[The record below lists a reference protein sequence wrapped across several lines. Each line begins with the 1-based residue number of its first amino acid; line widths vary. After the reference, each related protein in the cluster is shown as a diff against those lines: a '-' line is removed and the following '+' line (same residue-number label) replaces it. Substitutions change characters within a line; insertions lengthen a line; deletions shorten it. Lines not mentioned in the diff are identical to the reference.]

1 MNMQYNFRLVG
12 SAFIFT
18 ILICTGIY
26 FYTKWELKRFVKELG
41 EVPTFNLHSN
51 PPSHRAMH
59 IQEHSLHTDP
69 SVTIVEPESFQGKSI
84 TSETSETI
92 TERSTSDPETNPYQ
106 SEASILH
113 QGNSLE
119 EVSSQPIELYEVKKR
134 EEGFNDYNAFLTT
147 NPEYA
152 YERLADALREQYGDY
167 PEIDII
173 VENVRSANNGTL
185 TIDDAI
191 AMREANL
198 RITPS
203 DATVEIQTLSDN
215 IALLYDIKALIAEG
229 EPVEIEFNINFGE

>member
-1 MNMQYNFRLVG
+1 MQYNFRLIG

-26 FYTKWELKRFVKELG
+26 FYTEWDLKRFVKELG
-41 EVPTFNLHSN
+41 EVPTFNLHPN
-51 PPSHRAMH
+51 IPSDKALH
-59 IQEHSLHTDP
+59 IPEHSWHTDL
-69 SVTIVEPESFQGKSI
+69 SVTTIETEDFQDNSI

-92 TERSTSDPETNPYQ
+92 TERSASDPKTDPHRSEALILYQ
-106 SEASILH
+106 S
-113 QGNSLE
+113 NSLE
-119 EVSSQPIELYEVKKR
+119 EVSSELIELYEVKEI

-173 VENVRSANNGTL
+173 VENVRRANNGTL

-198 RITPS
+198 RITPP
-203 DATVEIQTLSDN
+203 DATIEIQTLSDN

-229 EPVEIEFNINFGE
+229 EPVEIEFNISFGE